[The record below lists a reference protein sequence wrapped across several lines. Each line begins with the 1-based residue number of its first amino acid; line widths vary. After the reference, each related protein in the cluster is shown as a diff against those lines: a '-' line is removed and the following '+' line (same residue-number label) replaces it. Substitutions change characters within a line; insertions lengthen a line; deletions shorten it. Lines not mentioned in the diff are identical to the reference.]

1 MNKDRVYII
10 AEAGV
15 NHNGN
20 IQIAKEMVDVAVS
33 AGVDAIKFQT
43 FNSEKLVC
51 RNARKAEYQL
61 ENTGFK
67 ETQLDMLKS
76 LQLSQENFIELKKYC
91 DKKNIDFI
99 STPFD
104 VESLIFLFKIGV
116 KTIKIPSGEITNYPL
131 LVTAGKTMLPIILST
146 GMSTI
151 DEVSDAIKI
160 LMDNGTKNIVVLQC
174 NTEYPTP
181 YQDANINSM
190 IFMKDKLNQQVGYS
204 DHTLGNDVAIAA
216 VAAGAKVIEKHF
228 TLDKDMI
235 GPDHK
240 ASIEPDELRK
250 LVISIRNVEKAMGSY
265 NKFVSSSERKNI
277 EVVRKSIVASKKIKK
292 GELFSEENITTKRP
306 GIGMSPMKWN
316 DVIGQEAKK
325 NYEEDEMIYI

>member
-20 IQIAKEMVDVAVS
+20 IQIAKKMVDEAVS
-33 AGVDAIKFQT
+33 CGVNAIKFQT
-43 FNSEKLVC
+43 FNTEKLVC
-51 RNARKAEYQL
+51 RNAQKAEYQVQNTEDG
-61 ENTGFK
+61 ENQFN
-67 ETQLDMLKS
+67 MLKS

-91 DKKNIDFI
+91 DKKAIDFI

-104 VESLIFLFKIGV
+104 IESLMFLYKIGV
-116 KTIKIPSGEITNYPL
+116 KIIKIPSGEITNYPL
-131 LVTAGKTMLPIILST
+131 LVTAGKTRLPIILST

-151 DEVSDAIKI
+151 YEVDNAIKI
-160 LMDNGTKNIVVLQC
+160 LMDNGTSDIVVLQC

-181 YQDANINSM
+181 YEDANINSM
-190 IFMKDKLNQQVGYS
+190 IFMKDTLNHKVGYS

-216 VAAGAKVIEKHF
+216 VAAGANVIEKHF
-228 TLDKDMI
+228 TLDKHMK

-240 ASIEPDELRK
+240 ASIEPEELRK

-265 NKFVSSSERKNI
+265 NKVVSSSERKNI
-277 EVVRKSIVASKKIKK
+277 GVVRKSIVASRKIKK

-316 DVIGQEAKK
+316 DVIGRVAKK
-325 NYEEDEMIYI
+325 IMRRMR

>member
-91 DKKNIDFI
+91 NKKNIDFI

>member
-1 MNKDRVYII
+1 MLERL
-10 AEAGV
+10 
-15 NHNGN
+15 N
-20 IQIAKEMVDVAVS
+20 IKW
-33 AGVDAIKFQT
+33 
-43 FNSEKLVC
+43 
-51 RNARKAEYQL
+51 
-61 ENTGFK
+61 NTGCK

-76 LQLSQENFIELKKYC
+76 LQLSHENFIELKKYC

-104 VESLIFLFKIGV
+104 VESLMFLFKIGV

-131 LVTAGKTMLPIILST
+131 LVAAGKTMLPIILST

-151 DEVSDAIKI
+151 EEVSDAIKI

-181 YQDANINSM
+181 YEDANINSM
-190 IFMKDKLNQQVGYS
+190 IFMKDILNQQVRYS

-228 TLDKDMI
+228 TLDKKMV

-265 NKFVSSSERKNI
+265 NKFVSASERKNI
-277 EVVRKSIVASKKIKK
+277 DVARKSIVASKKINK

-316 DVIGQEAKK
+316 DVIGKVAKK
-325 NYEEDEMIYI
+325 NYEEDEMIHI

>member
-20 IQIAKEMVDVAVS
+20 IQIAKKMVDEAVS
-33 AGVDAIKFQT
+33 CGVNDIKFQT
-43 FNSEKLVC
+43 FNTEKLVC
-51 RNARKAEYQL
+51 RNAQKAEYQVQNTEDG
-61 ENTGFK
+61 ENQFN
-67 ETQLDMLKS
+67 MLKS

-91 DKKNIDFI
+91 DKKAIDFI

-104 VESLIFLFKIGV
+104 IESLMFLYKIGV
-116 KTIKIPSGEITNYPL
+116 KIIKIPSGEITNYPL
-131 LVTAGKTMLPIILST
+131 LVTAGKTRLPIILST

-151 DEVSDAIKI
+151 YEVDNAIKI
-160 LMDNGTKNIVVLQC
+160 LMDNGTSDIVVLQC

-181 YQDANINSM
+181 YEDANINSM
-190 IFMKDKLNQQVGYS
+190 IFMKDTLNHKVGYS

-216 VAAGAKVIEKHF
+216 VAAGANVIEKHF
-228 TLDKDMI
+228 TLDKHMK

-240 ASIEPDELRK
+240 ASIEPEELRK

-265 NKFVSSSERKNI
+265 NKVVSSSERKNI
-277 EVVRKSIVASKKIKK
+277 GVVRKSIVASRKIKK

-316 DVIGQEAKK
+316 DVIGRVAKK
-325 NYEEDEMIYI
+325 IMRRMR

>member
-15 NHNGN
+15 NHNGS

-51 RNARKAEYQL
+51 RNVQKAEYQVK
-61 ENTGFK
+61 NTGCN

-104 VESLIFLFKIGV
+104 VESLMFLFKIGV
-116 KTIKIPSGEITNYPL
+116 KSIKISSGEITNYPL

-160 LMDNGTKNIVVLQC
+160 LTDNGTKNIVVLQC

-228 TLDKDMI
+228 TLDKNMI

>member
-51 RNARKAEYQL
+51 RNARKAEYQV
-61 ENTGFK
+61 ENTGCK

-76 LQLSQENFIELKKYC
+76 LQLSHEDFIELKKYC

-104 VESLIFLFKIGV
+104 VESLMFLFKIGV

-131 LVTAGKTMLPIILST
+131 LVAAGKTMLPIILST

-151 DEVSDAIKI
+151 EEVSDAIKI

-181 YQDANINSM
+181 YEDANINSM
-190 IFMKDKLNQQVGYS
+190 IFMKDILNQQVGYS

-228 TLDKDMI
+228 TLDKKMV

-265 NKFVSSSERKNI
+265 NKFVSASERKNI
-277 EVVRKSIVASKKIKK
+277 DVARKSIVASKKINK

-316 DVIGQEAKK
+316 DVIGKVAKK
-325 NYEEDEMIYI
+325 NYEEDEMIHI

>member
-51 RNARKAEYQL
+51 RNAGKAEYQV
-61 ENTGFK
+61 ENTGCK

-76 LQLSQENFIELKKYC
+76 LQLSHENFIELKKYC

-104 VESLIFLFKIGV
+104 VESLMFLFKIGV

-131 LVTAGKTMLPIILST
+131 LVAAGKTMLPIILST

-151 DEVSDAIKI
+151 EEVSDAIKI

-181 YQDANINSM
+181 YEDANINSM
-190 IFMKDKLNQQVGYS
+190 IFMKDILNQQVGYS

-228 TLDKDMI
+228 TLDKKMV

-265 NKFVSSSERKNI
+265 NKFVSASERKNI
-277 EVVRKSIVASKKIKK
+277 DVARKSIVASKKINK

-316 DVIGQEAKK
+316 DVIGKVAKK
-325 NYEEDEMIYI
+325 NYEEDEMIHI